1 MRIFAGENK
10 KWKDLSSLQ
19 GENKKWKDLSSLQ
32 PRKKMLKHI
41 YLFQHSYSVRTRI
54 ITITNFLI

>member
-1 MRIFAGENK
+1 MHFVIIPINMRIFA
-10 KWKDLSSLQ
+10 

-41 YLFQHSYSVRTRI
+41 FDFLPPYSVRTRI

>member
-19 GENKKWKDLSSLQ
+19 
-32 PRKKMLKHI
+32 KMLKHI

>member
-1 MRIFAGENK
+1 MHFVIIPINMRIFA
-10 KWKDLSSLQ
+10 S
-19 GENKKWKDLSSLQ
+19 ENKKWKDLSSLQ

-41 YLFQHSYSVRTRI
+41 YLFLHSYSVRTRI

>member
-1 MRIFAGENK
+1 MHFVIIPINMRIFASK
-10 KWKDLSSLQ
+10 
-19 GENKKWKDLSSLQ
+19 NKKWKDLSSLQ

-41 YLFQHSYSVRTRI
+41 FDFLPPYSVRTRI